1 MTLSRSHLLL
11 LGAAVLVA
19 ALIWFAPKPEE
30 DAVALVE
37 PAKEARGDNARQTA
51 PNGDPAVPADK
62 PEPVFSVSPRAGDDA
77 PPPDLFKS
85 FSWYVP
91 PPPPPAPPSE
101 AELPPPAPTA
111 PPLPYTYIGRLDEG
125 DKQTFMLARGEI
137 VITARAGEQLDSNYK
152 LESLQGSSLIITYLP
167 LNQRQ
172 TLDVGVTQ

>member
-19 ALIWFAPKPEE
+19 ALAWFAPKPEE
-30 DAVALVE
+30 ESGALVE
-37 PAKEARGDNARQTA
+37 PAKEARGSKDRQAGGGESARST
-51 PNGDPAVPADK
+51 DK
-62 PEPVFSVSPRAGDDA
+62 PEPVFSVSPRTEGNE

-91 PPPPPAPPSE
+91 PPPPPAPPES
-101 AELPPPAPTA
+101 ALPPPAPTA
-111 PPLPYTYIGRLDEG
+111 PPLPYTYIGQLDEG

-137 VITARAGEQLDSNYK
+137 VITARAGEQLDSNYR

-167 LNQRQ
+167 LNQKQ